1 MFYDSVQIWVKGG
14 DGGAGAISFRREKY
28 APRGGP
34 DGGDGGNGGSLILV
48 GDPKLDSLLDF
59 TYKRRFMAEPGTP
72 GTGKLRHGKNGQDLR
87 VKVPLGTVV
96 WLGDKQE
103 MLGEVIFGDQEL
115 VVAKG
120 GKGGRGNSHFATSTN
135 QAPRKADTGIPGE
148 EYDLTLELKII
159 ADVGLV
165 GLPNA
170 GKSSLLRV
178 LTNATPEVG
187 AFPFTTKRP
196 YLGVMDLGDY
206 RTATIADLPG
216 MVEGAHHGKGLGLS
230 FLRHAER
237 CPLLI
242 MVVDVAKEDGTNP
255 SDDIAI
261 VLAELEAHNPELPGR
276 VKIVA
281 ANKMDKNGAENG
293 LKLMEVKDKGV
304 IIVPISARTGYGVE
318 DLKKQII
325 LLCDGGKSNDV

>member
-14 DGGAGAISFRREKY
+14 DGGSGAISFRREKY
-28 APRGGP
+28 VPRGGP
-34 DGGDGGNGGSLILV
+34 DGGDGGNGGSVILV

-59 TYKRRFMAEPGTP
+59 SYKRRFSAEPGTN

-96 WLGDKQE
+96 WLGEKDE
-103 MLGEVIFGDQEL
+103 LLGEVLFPEQEL

-120 GKGGRGNSHFATSTN
+120 GKGGRGNHHFATAVR
-135 QAPRKADTGIPGE
+135 QAPRKAEPGTPGE
-148 EYDLTLELKII
+148 ERDLSLELKII

-170 GKSSLLRV
+170 GKSSLLRA

-196 YLGVMDLGDY
+196 FLGVMDLGDF

-242 MVVDVAKEDGTNP
+242 LVVDVAREDGSNP
-255 SDDIAI
+255 SDDVAT
-261 VLAELEAHNPELPGR
+261 VLAELGEHNPELPGR

-281 ANKMDKNGAENG
+281 ANKMDKRSAENG
-293 LKLMEVKDKGV
+293 LKLVEVQNKGV
-304 IIVPISARTGYGVE
+304 IIFPISALTGYGVE
-318 DLKKQII
+318 DLKNQLIS
-325 LLCDGGKSNDV
+325 LLSDGK

>member
-14 DGGAGAISFRREKY
+14 DGGSGAISFRREKY
-28 APRGGP
+28 VPRGGP
-34 DGGDGGNGGSLILV
+34 DGGDGGNGGSVILV

-59 TYKRRFMAEPGTP
+59 SYKRRFSAEPGTN

-96 WLGDKQE
+96 WLGEKDE
-103 MLGEVIFGDQEL
+103 LLGEVLFPEQEL

-120 GKGGRGNSHFATSTN
+120 GKGGRGNHHFATAVR
-135 QAPRKADTGIPGE
+135 QAPRKAEPGTPGE
-148 EYDLTLELKII
+148 ERDLSLELKII

-170 GKSSLLRV
+170 GKSSLLRA

-196 YLGVMDLGDY
+196 FLGVMDLGDF

-242 MVVDVAKEDGTNP
+242 LVVDVAREDGSNP
-255 SDDIAI
+255 SDDVAT
-261 VLAELEAHNPELPGR
+261 VLTELEAHNRELPGR

-281 ANKMDKNGAENG
+281 ANKMDKRSAENG
-293 LKLMEVKDKGV
+293 LKLVEVQNKGV
-304 IIVPISARTGYGVE
+304 IIFPISALTGYGVE
-318 DLKKQII
+318 DLKNQLIS
-325 LLCDGGKSNDV
+325 LLSDGK